1 VETSWPD
8 HPPALSVQ
16 PCAEASYVGSASVNS
31 KSAPFAEKEKR
42 NDCGTPASFNRAA
55 GERWGRSAAA

>member
-1 VETSWPD
+1 
-8 HPPALSVQ
+8 VQ
-16 PCAEASYVGSASVNS
+16 PCAEASYVGSASVKS

-42 NDCGTPASFNRAA
+42 NDCGTLASFNRAA